1 MAQHFL
7 LSPEAK
13 TIDLEKIIKLS
24 DVQAEKQF
32 RLIRWSDTKGKPVCP
47 ECGSASYWKM
57 KSSKR
62 YRCSDCKHT
71 YSVTSGTIF
80 ADHKLPLRK
89 YILAIA
95 LFSQHKKG
103 ISAISLSEML
113 GVQYKT
119 AYVLAHKLRAS
130 IVDNQDDSKLEG
142 IIEMDGCYTGTYIR
156 PENNIE
162 DRKDRRLAM
171 NLKGTKRCHI
181 VVRQRVDA
189 DIENDMNITQGAVK
203 TRIFTTI
210 GETTKSIEDIALNNV
225 ELGATIHSDGAKGY
239 NILEKSFDSIQGDH
253 SISYAGENGECS
265 NQAESFFARFR
276 RMQIGVHHKLSNLY
290 LSNYLGEVAY
300 REDLRRKSNGYMMND
315 IMKKAMN
322 TPTHSEWCG
331 YWQGNKRVA
340 ERLIA

>member
-13 TIDLEKIIKLS
+13 TINIEKIILLS
-24 DVQAEKQF
+24 DIQAEKQF
-32 RLIRWSDTKGKPVCP
+32 RMIRWSDTNGKPVCS
-47 ECGSASYWKM
+47 ECGSTSYWKM

-62 YRCSDCKHT
+62 YRCADCKHT

-95 LFSQHKKG
+95 LFTQHKKG
-103 ISAISLSEML
+103 LSAISLSEML

-119 AYVLAHKLRAS
+119 AFVLGHKLRAV

-142 IIEMDGCYTGTYIR
+142 VVEMDGCYTGSYIR
-156 PENNIE
+156 PQNDINN
-162 DRKDRRLAM
+162 RVDRRLAM

-181 VVRQRVDA
+181 VVRQRVD
-189 DIENDMNITQGAVK
+189 INVKNNMNITQGAIK
-203 TRIFTTI
+203 TRIFSTM
-210 GETTKSIEDIALNNV
+210 GETTNAIENIAINNI
-225 ELGATIHSDGAKGY
+225 ELGSTVHSDGAKGY
-239 NILEKSFDSIQGDH
+239 NVLNKSFDSIQGDH
-253 SISYAGENGECS
+253 SISYVGKDGECS

-300 REDLRRKSNGYMMND
+300 REDLRRKSNGYMLND

-322 TPTHSEWCG
+322 TPTHNEWCG
-331 YWQGNKRVA
+331 YWQSNKRTN
-340 ERLIA
+340 ERLVA